1 MDIGLQVALG
11 IGVAKDYTQGGTVS
25 REQAIADRE
34 AEIQAFEARM
44 QQRRRIT
51 NPASADRGTPM
62 SRVPFAGP
70 PACSRSTHEFGSL
83 DGSHAL
89 PIPSRSEPPRCLER
103 VGKKD
108 TMSKKKTNVL
118 SDTAEL
124 LQAFQTRLD
133 ALTVRTNAVG
143 RDQQVNRA
151 AIDSILERER
161 INTVKWVDTNR
172 LTQNLIEDFATQK
185 DHNKKVTESLYA
197 LRDSTAKAFDC
208 VSQDIERLGRGES
221 QIASLASSVALQS
234 NRLMELVDK
243 AEKAE
248 KRSKPV
254 FYMGF
259 NAFIANNYG
268 GIRLEDKDGKTETTF
283 SVPGDIESLEAQPY
297 GVLIRMK
304 DGAIYILCGGPT
316 PATMFINQFSMAP
329 KPSPEFEEDED

>member
-1 MDIGLQVALG
+1 
-11 IGVAKDYTQGGTVS
+11 
-25 REQAIADRE
+25 
-34 AEIQAFEARM
+34 
-44 QQRRRIT
+44 
-51 NPASADRGTPM
+51 
-62 SRVPFAGP
+62 
-70 PACSRSTHEFGSL
+70 
-83 DGSHAL
+83 
-89 PIPSRSEPPRCLER
+89 
-103 VGKKD
+103 
-108 TMSKKKTNVL
+108 MSKKKTNVL

-143 RDQQVNRA
+143 RDQQVHRA

-172 LTQNLIEDFATQK
+172 LAQNLTEDIATQK

-197 LRDSTAKAFDC
+197 LRDSTAKAFDG
-208 VSQDIERLGRGES
+208 VSQDMKNALLTLQRFNERLGRGES
-221 QIASLASSVALQS
+221 QIASLASSI
-234 NRLMELVDK
+234 E
-243 AEKAE
+243 
-248 KRSKPV
+248 RSKPV

-297 GVLIRMK
+297 GVLIRTK

-329 KPSPEFEEDED
+329 KPSPEFEEDDDED

>member
-1 MDIGLQVALG
+1 
-11 IGVAKDYTQGGTVS
+11 
-25 REQAIADRE
+25 
-34 AEIQAFEARM
+34 
-44 QQRRRIT
+44 
-51 NPASADRGTPM
+51 
-62 SRVPFAGP
+62 
-70 PACSRSTHEFGSL
+70 
-83 DGSHAL
+83 
-89 PIPSRSEPPRCLER
+89 
-103 VGKKD
+103 
-108 TMSKKKTNVL
+108 MSKKKTNVL

-143 RDQQVNRA
+143 RDQQVHRA

-161 INTVKWVDTNR
+161 TNTVKWVDTNR
-172 LTQNLIEDFATQK
+172 LAQNLTEDIATQK

-197 LRDSTAKAFDC
+197 LREDIATQKDHNMKVTGSLCALRDSTAKAFDD
-208 VSQDIERLGRGES
+208 VSQDMKNALLTLQRFNERLGRGES
-221 QIASLASSVALQS
+221 QIASLASSI
-234 NRLMELVDK
+234 E
-243 AEKAE
+243 
-248 KRSKPV
+248 RSKPV

-297 GVLIRMK
+297 GVLIRTK

>member
-1 MDIGLQVALG
+1 M
-11 IGVAKDYTQGGTVS
+11 AK
-25 REQAIADRE
+25 
-34 AEIQAFEARM
+34 
-44 QQRRRIT
+44 
-51 NPASADRGTPM
+51 
-62 SRVPFAGP
+62 
-70 PACSRSTHEFGSL
+70 
-83 DGSHAL
+83 
-89 PIPSRSEPPRCLER
+89 
-103 VGKKD
+103 
-108 TMSKKKTNVL
+108 SKKNALTQ
-118 SDTAEL
+118 TAEL

-143 RDQQVNRA
+143 RDRQVHRA

-161 INTVKWVDTNR
+161 TNTVKWVDTNR
-172 LTQNLIEDFATQK
+172 LAQNLTEDIATQK

-197 LRDSTAKAFDC
+197 LRDSTAKAFDG
-208 VSQDIERLGRGES
+208 VSQDMKNALLTLQRFNERLGRGES
-221 QIASLASSVALQS
+221 QIASLASSI
-234 NRLMELVDK
+234 DK

-297 GVLIRMK
+297 GVLIRTK
-304 DGAIYILCGGPT
+304 DGAIYVLCGGPT
-316 PATMFINQFSMAP
+316 PATMFINQIQFSMAP

>member
-1 MDIGLQVALG
+1 MA
-11 IGVAKDYTQGGTVS
+11 
-25 REQAIADRE
+25 
-34 AEIQAFEARM
+34 
-44 QQRRRIT
+44 
-51 NPASADRGTPM
+51 
-62 SRVPFAGP
+62 
-70 PACSRSTHEFGSL
+70 
-83 DGSHAL
+83 
-89 PIPSRSEPPRCLER
+89 
-103 VGKKD
+103 
-108 TMSKKKTNVL
+108 KKKTTVFGK
-118 SDTAEL
+118 TAEL
-124 LQAFQTRLD
+124 LQALQTRLD

-143 RDQQVNRA
+143 RDRQVHRA

-172 LTQNLIEDFATQK
+172 LAQNLTEDIATQK

-197 LRDSTAKAFDC
+197 LRDSTAKAFDD
-208 VSQDIERLGRGES
+208 VSQDMKNALLTLQRFNERLGRGES
-221 QIASLASSVALQS
+221 QIASLASSI
-234 NRLMELVDK
+234 DK

-297 GVLIRMK
+297 GVLIRTK

-329 KPSPEFEEDED
+329 KPSPEFEEDDDED

>member
-1 MDIGLQVALG
+1 
-11 IGVAKDYTQGGTVS
+11 
-25 REQAIADRE
+25 
-34 AEIQAFEARM
+34 
-44 QQRRRIT
+44 
-51 NPASADRGTPM
+51 
-62 SRVPFAGP
+62 
-70 PACSRSTHEFGSL
+70 
-83 DGSHAL
+83 
-89 PIPSRSEPPRCLER
+89 
-103 VGKKD
+103 
-108 TMSKKKTNVL
+108 MSKKKTNVL

-143 RDQQVNRA
+143 RDQQVHRA

-172 LTQNLIEDFATQK
+172 LAQNSIEDIATQK

-197 LRDSTAKAFDC
+197 LRDSTAKAFDG
-208 VSQDIERLGRGES
+208 VSQDMKNALLTLQRFNERLGRGES
-221 QIASLASSVALQS
+221 QIASLAFSI
-234 NRLMELVDK
+234 DK

-297 GVLIRMK
+297 GVLIRTK

-329 KPSPEFEEDED
+329 KPSPEFEEDVLDDEGCEGCED

>member
-1 MDIGLQVALG
+1 M
-11 IGVAKDYTQGGTVS
+11 AK
-25 REQAIADRE
+25 
-34 AEIQAFEARM
+34 
-44 QQRRRIT
+44 
-51 NPASADRGTPM
+51 
-62 SRVPFAGP
+62 
-70 PACSRSTHEFGSL
+70 
-83 DGSHAL
+83 
-89 PIPSRSEPPRCLER
+89 
-103 VGKKD
+103 
-108 TMSKKKTNVL
+108 SKKNALTQ
-118 SDTAEL
+118 TAEL

-143 RDQQVNRA
+143 RDRQVHRA

-161 INTVKWVDTNR
+161 TNTVKWVDTNR
-172 LTQNLIEDFATQK
+172 LAQNLTEDIATQK

-197 LRDSTAKAFDC
+197 LREDIATQKDHNMKVTGSLCALRDSTAKAFDD
-208 VSQDIERLGRGES
+208 VSQDMKNALLTLQRFNERLGRGES
-221 QIASLASSVALQS
+221 QIASLASSI
-234 NRLMELVDK
+234 DK

-297 GVLIRMK
+297 GVLIRTK

-329 KPSPEFEEDED
+329 KPSPEFEEDDDED